1 MGTENTIDWFYNV
14 LDVFGISADRSY
26 YNTETGRSPYAF
38 VGSERV
44 KQWQETLQI
53 LRRLEDLTRAGREV
67 ALATVVRIEG
77 SSYRRPGAK
86 LLIDAEG
93 ATLGGVSG
101 GCLEADVREVGLGSL
116 RTQCPSLRHY
126 DTGGDENIVWGLGL
140 GCDGAVDVFVQPLTD
155 PDIRSLLVRV
165 KELLTGDD
173 PVALCTVVD
182 GPDLGLC
189 LAVTRHEVMNPSNDN
204 KGGHGDIVRR
214 ARACLESGHSQ
225 LDDLGAGRLFTEILL
240 PPPRL
245 LVVGAGDDAMPLVRY
260 AADVGFRVTVVDHR
274 TALLDRERFPA
285 AVDLLE
291 LRPEDGLDAWRT
303 ESQNLAVVM
312 THSLGMDRAWVELLD
327 ETPIRY
333 IGVLG
338 PRVRTEKI
346 VEELGGDG
354 NRVFGPVGLDLG
366 ADGPEQVAL
375 SIVGELLAVHAGRE
389 PRHLR
394 QRESGIHVAG

>member
-1 MGTENTIDWFYNV
+1 M
-14 LDVFGISADRSY
+14 
-26 YNTETGRSPYAF
+26 
-38 VGSERV
+38 

-53 LRRLEDLTRAGREV
+53 LRRLEDVTRAGRDM

-86 LLIDAEG
+86 LLIEAEG

-116 RTQCPSLRHY
+116 RTHCSSLRHY
-126 DTGGDENIVWGLGL
+126 DTGGDENVVWGLGL

-173 PVALCTVVD
+173 PVALCTIID
-182 GPDLGLC
+182 GPDLGQC
-189 LAVTRHEVMNPSNDN
+189 LAVTGREVLDASNGDA
-204 KGGHGDIVRR
+204 GSHGDIVRR

-225 LDDLGAGRLFTEILL
+225 LEDLSAGRVFIEILL

-274 TALLDRERFPA
+274 SAFLERERFPT
-285 AVDLLE
+285 AVDLVNV
-291 LRPEDGLDAWRT
+291 RPEDGLDEWRT

-312 THSLGMDRAWVELLD
+312 THSLGLDRSWVEVLSK
-327 ETPIRY
+327 TPIRY
-333 IGVLG
+333 IGLLG
-338 PRVRTEKI
+338 PRARTEKI

-354 NRVFGPVGLDLG
+354 SRVFGPVGLDLG

-394 QRESGIHVAG
+394 NRQSGIHVAG